1 MYGEGNVQGFA
12 EVYPSIVGGQMEQGN
27 PSIIAL
33 NKNHA
38 IVPTKIGIYTLQI
51 GNNASK
57 MKFNISYMNPAS
69 GKFQST
75 RRVQHYRNP
84 TYLIKFR

>member
-12 EVYPSIVGGQMEQGN
+12 EVYPSIVGGQMEHGN

-38 IVPTKIGIYTLQI
+38 IVPTKIGIYTVQI
-51 GNNASK
+51 GKNAPK
-57 MKFNISYMNPAS
+57 
-69 GKFQST
+69 
-75 RRVQHYRNP
+75 
-84 TYLIKFR
+84 